1 MGLGNLFE
9 RRSNIQL
16 TDAPSWEDKDFW
28 SDRGL
33 KTYSGKEVSH
43 RGALAFPAVLYCVS
57 LIADSVASLPLD
69 TFISGKTHKAVNN
82 PRWLETP
89 NPFMTRFDF
98 WHRVMTSLLMDGNAF
113 IYTQRDETGSVTALY
128 PLDPRAV
135 AIEPLNNGQEVRF
148 VVNGERFDRSVI
160 LWIPAFTIAGH
171 ARGISP
177 LENARQAVGLG
188 LTAEEFGARFF
199 GQGTAMTGIIQHP
212 GNPTRDQALMLR
224 DMFRKQHS
232 GLNNSHS
239 LGILTG
245 GASWQNI
252 TITPEQSQFLDTRR
266 FQKTEVALIYRVPPN
281 QVDPTVSSSW
291 GSGVE
296 EQNRWFIDQTLSPWL
311 IRIEQAISTYL
322 LPGNRYIKFNLDAR
336 LRAKT
341 VERYQSY
348 ATGIQY
354 GFINADRIAQLEN
367 WDPLPDSLGE
377 TYYRP
382 ANLTPVTKET
392 VKPAPVPEP
401 LKAFAGDNNDPNASD
416 SGNPNDPNNGK
427 GVDGNSG
434 PGNADNQQ

>member
-9 RRSNIQL
+9 RRSNINVGD
-16 TDAPSWEDKDFW
+16 TPTWEDPSFW
-28 SDRGL
+28 SSKGR
-33 KTYSGKEVSH
+33 TTFSGKRVNH
-43 RGALAFPAVLYCVS
+43 QDALTFPAVLYCIS
-57 LIADSVASLPLD
+57 LIADSVSSLPVD
-69 TFISGKTHKAVNN
+69 TYIAGKTHKAVNN
-82 PRWLETP
+82 PKWLDQP

-113 IYTQRDETGSVTALY
+113 IYTQRDGSGSVVALY

-135 AIEPLNNGQEVRF
+135 AIEHLNDGREVRF
-148 VVNGERFDRSVI
+148 VVNGERFDRSII
-160 LWIPAFTIAGH
+160 LWIPAFTVPGQ

-212 GNPTRDQALMLR
+212 GNPSRDQALMLR
-224 DMFRKQHS
+224 EMFRKQHS
-232 GLNNSHS
+232 GINNSHS

-245 GASWQNI
+245 GATWQNI

-266 FQKTEVALIYRVPPN
+266 FQKTEIALIYRVPPN

-322 LPGNRYIKFNLDAR
+322 LAGNRYIKFNLDAR

-341 VERYQSY
+341 SERYQAY
-348 ATGIQY
+348 ATGLQY
-354 GFINADRIAQLEN
+354 GFINADRIAELED
-367 WDPLPDSLGE
+367 WEPIPDGLGE

-382 ANLTPVTKET
+382 ANLTPITKESL
-392 VKPAPVPEP
+392 KPPEVPP
-401 LKAFAGDNNDPNASD
+401 QLQNPIDPNTD
-416 SGNPNDPNNGK
+416 SGTPNDPNNGK
-427 GVDGNSG
+427 GVDGNQGS
-434 PGNADNQQ
+434 GNADN

>member
-16 TDAPSWEDKDFW
+16 TDAPTWTEKAFW
-28 SDRGL
+28 LSQGQ
-33 KTYSGKEVSH
+33 KTYSGKEVTP

-57 LIADSVASLPLD
+57 LIADSVAALPVD
-69 TFISGKTHKAVNN
+69 TYIAGKQNKQVNN
-82 PRWLETP
+82 PKWLDIP

-113 IYTQRDETGSVTALY
+113 IYTQRDATGSVTALY
-128 PLDPRAV
+128 PLDPRSV
-135 AIEPLNNGQEVRF
+135 AIEPLGDGREVRF
-148 VVNGERFDRSVI
+148 IVNGERFDRSVI
-160 LWIPAFTIAGH
+160 LWIPAFTLPGH
-171 ARGISP
+171 ARGLSP

-212 GNPTRDQALMLR
+212 GNPSRDQALMLR
-224 DMFRKQHS
+224 EMFRKQHS
-232 GLNNSHS
+232 GINNSHS

-245 GASWQNI
+245 GATWQNI

-266 FQKTEVALIYRVPPN
+266 FQKTEIALIYRVPAN
-281 QVDPTVSSSW
+281 QVDPTVTSSW

-341 VERYQSY
+341 SERYQAY

-354 GFINADRIAQLEN
+354 GFINADRIAELED
-367 WDPLPDSLGE
+367 WEPLPDGLGE

-382 ANLTPVTKET
+382 ANLTPVTKES
-392 VKPAPVPEP
+392 VNPPEIPAQ
-401 LKAFAGDNNDPNASD
+401 LKDFAGTHNDPNTD
-416 SGNPNDPNNGK
+416 SGNSNDPNGK
-427 GVDGNSG
+427 GVDGNQG